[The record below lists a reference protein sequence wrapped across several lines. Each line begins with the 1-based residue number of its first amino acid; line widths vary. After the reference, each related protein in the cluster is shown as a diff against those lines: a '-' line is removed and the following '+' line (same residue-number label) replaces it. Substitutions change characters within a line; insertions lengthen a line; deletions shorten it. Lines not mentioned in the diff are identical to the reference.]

1 MDIRPSPLAG
11 RWYPDD
17 APTLSQTVDGFL
29 DAAAV
34 DSVDHAIR
42 GVLAPHA
49 GLRFSGPVAGHAFQA
64 IRGMDV
70 DLVAI
75 VGPSHYANENPA
87 LTCGHDVFE
96 TPLGQVHVDRSA
108 VDQLNAKLTARL
120 GFGLTS
126 VRNDPEHSIEMELP
140 FLQRALGEF
149 SVLPVILVDQS
160 AKVSRALGEA
170 LAETLSG
177 KRALLVASSD
187 LSHFYER
194 DTADRL
200 DREMLK
206 RIKEFDPDA
215 VLEAEAGG
223 HAYACGHGAIA
234 ATLWATKALGATDVQ
249 VLNYATSGDV
259 SGDYESVVGYGAA
272 AIR

>member
-17 APTLSQTVDGFL
+17 APTLIQTVDGL
-29 DAAAV
+29 LGNATP
-34 DSVDHAIR
+34 DSDERPVR
-42 GVLAPHA
+42 GMLAPHA
-49 GLRFSGPVAGHAFQA
+49 GLRFSGPVAGHSFQA

-75 VGPSHYANENPA
+75 IGPSHYANENPL
-87 LTCGHDVFE
+87 LTCGHDAFE
-96 TPLGQVHVDRSA
+96 TPLGIVEVDRSA
-108 VDQLNAKLTARL
+108 VDLLNDKLTARL
-120 GFGLTS
+120 GLGLTP

-149 SVLPVILVDQS
+149 SVLPIVPVDQGVR
-160 AKVSRALGEA
+160 VSRAVGEA
-170 LAETLSG
+170 LAEVLSDQ
-177 KRALLVASSD
+177 RALLVASSD

-194 DTADRL
+194 STADRL
-200 DREMLK
+200 DREMLN
-206 RIKEFDPDA
+206 RIGDFDPDA
-215 VLEAEAGG
+215 VLAAEVDGLG
-223 HAYACGHGAIA
+223 YACGHGAIA
-234 ATLWATKALGATDVQ
+234 ATLWAAKAMGATDVQ
-249 VLNYATSGDV
+249 ILKYATSGDV